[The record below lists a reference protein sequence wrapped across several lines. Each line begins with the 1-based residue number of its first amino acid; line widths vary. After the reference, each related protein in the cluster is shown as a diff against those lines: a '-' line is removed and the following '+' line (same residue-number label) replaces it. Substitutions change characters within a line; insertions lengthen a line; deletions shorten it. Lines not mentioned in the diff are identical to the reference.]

1 VQTTPQEI
9 EALLGTDASMLF
21 LSSFSIFNVYHIPKG
36 KDFEVS
42 RSIKIYWR
50 LSSPLTAQ

>member
-1 VQTTPQEI
+1 MAKSAFDY
-9 EALLGTDASMLF
+9 ALLGTDASMLF